1 MQAIY
6 PISALQKNA
15 AAVRRDASEDIV
27 RLTVDGRGMYVFA
40 TEEVFENY
48 VQRQVDEALYER
60 EAMRVLDRAVADERE
75 GRLVPAEESVDRVR
89 GIRAERG
96 DGADARAEAQEG
108 AESHRDAC

>member
-6 PISALQKNA
+6 PISALQKDA

-40 TEEVFENY
+40 TEEVFEDY

-60 EAMRVLDRAVADERE
+60 EAMDVLDRAMDDAEA
-75 GRLVPAEESVDRVR
+75 GRLVPAEEDWKSL
-89 GIRAERG
+89 GE
-96 DGADARAEAQEG
+96 ADYHAA
-108 AESHRDAC
+108 S